1 MKNTKAILAG
11 LVWMMLISCGDYS
24 NQDLSEDLAFLRAIP
39 SRGSLELRVADTSP
53 RQDAIT
59 QAEGSLSIREDAL
72 LGEQATYYLYASLVS
87 VGINR
92 GVFGFL
98 DVVDWITQ
106 QIPPTQRSAERRVWG
121 PWQADDA
128 ENTDVR
134 FVMTRQPA
142 SAVFGLFY
150 QVRDSRR
157 RDDFTFDEGWA
168 NCVFG
173 QVEPSGDGLRR
184 GLGNLTIDLNA
195 CARYS
200 QTGER
205 GLASVGFDTSPDA
218 DNLSGKTSLQIV
230 FDDFLTLDQIE
241 EHGDLA
247 QATNAT
253 YLYIESSAERRF
265 DFLFFADVNGEP
277 AGATELE
284 RVAIEVRWDE
294 EGRGQ
299 AAVSLS
305 EGDFGALFIELSE
318 CWDAEHARVYY
329 RDSHDLAPEEGDSAS
344 CPVLD

>member
-1 MKNTKAILAG
+1 M
-11 LVWMMLISCGDYS
+11 
-24 NQDLSEDLAFLRAIP
+24 
-39 SRGSLELRVADTSP
+39 
-53 RQDAIT
+53 
-59 QAEGSLSIREDAL
+59 
-72 LGEQATYYLYASLVS
+72 
-87 VGINR
+87 
-92 GVFGFL
+92 
-98 DVVDWITQ
+98 VDWITQ

-134 FVMTRQPA
+134 FVMTREPA
-142 SAVFGLFY
+142 SAIFGLFY

-157 RDDFTFDEGWA
+157 RDDFTFDEGWS

-173 QVEPSGDGLRR
+173 QVEPSGEGLRR
-184 GLGNLTIDLNA
+184 GQGNLTIDLDV

-205 GLASVGFDTSPDA
+205 GLASVGFNTSPDA
-218 DNLSGKTSLQIV
+218 DNPSGKTSLQIV

-277 AGATELE
+277 AGSTELE

-305 EGDFGALFIELSE
+305 EGDFGALFIELNE
-318 CWDAEHARVYY
+318 CWDVEHARVYY
-329 RDSHDLAPEEGDSAS
+329 KDSHDLAPEEGDSAS